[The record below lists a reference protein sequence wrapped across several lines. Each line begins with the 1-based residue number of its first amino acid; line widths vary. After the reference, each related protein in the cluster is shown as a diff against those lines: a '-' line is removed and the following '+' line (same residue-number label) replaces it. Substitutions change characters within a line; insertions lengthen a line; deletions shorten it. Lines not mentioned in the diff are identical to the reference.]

1 MPRPQRPTL
10 PIAPPAATVDSVIVV
25 GALAFDTERLVLTRS
40 GEPVPLTAAELKI
53 MAALMSSPGRVFSK
67 EQLYACVSGD
77 PVALG
82 GSGVASSVMMHVS
95 NIRAKLEDDP
105 LSPRFIKTVR
115 GLGYALDGS

>member
-1 MPRPQRPTL
+1 M
-10 PIAPPAATVDSVIVV
+10 
-25 GALAFDTERLVLTRS
+25 
-40 GEPVPLTAAELKI
+40 
-53 MAALMSSPGRVFSK
+53 
-67 EQLYACVSGD
+67 SGD

-105 LSPRFIKTVR
+105 LSPRFIKTIR